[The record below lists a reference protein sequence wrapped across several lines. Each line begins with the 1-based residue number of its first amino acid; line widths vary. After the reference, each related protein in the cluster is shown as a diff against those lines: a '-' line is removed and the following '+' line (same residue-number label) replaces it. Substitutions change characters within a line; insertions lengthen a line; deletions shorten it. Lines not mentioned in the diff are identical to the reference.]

1 MPETTT
7 QISRPAPFIETMG
20 KTFGEGVMQLGQK
33 QVPTEGFAPTV
44 APQIGGAT
52 GYGMGQQA
60 QQAAATQAGLGQL
73 TFDPT
78 TGAVTGAG
86 AGQGITG
93 YQPYLTGA
101 EEYGAAAAPFGAAA
115 GTLQQ
120 AAAGQV
126 TPMTGYGTAA
136 AGLTGAGAG
145 TGAGTVAD
153 YMSPYTTNVI
163 EAMQQQMEDVKTQQD
178 IQRNAQTVGAGAF
191 GGARSGVARSVA
203 DTEYNRMVGQM
214 TAQQQGQNYQQA
226 VGRRQQD
233 LANQLQLGQYAQGIG
248 GYQQGLAQ
256 QQLGLGQYQQGMG
269 QYQQGLAQLQP
280 QLAQQNIGMLQQG
293 NQQDLS
299 YRQALADTAAQAA
312 KMEAY
317 EPYQRY
323 GFMGEQLT
331 GIMGGYPGGTRMTT
345 QPSASPMQQMLL
357 GVPAAYAGMKGI
369 QGMMG

>member
-1 MPETTT
+1 MAETTT

-33 QVPTEGFAPTV
+33 QVPTAGFAPSV

-73 TFDPT
+73 TFDPE
-78 TGAVTGAG
+78 TGAVTAAG
-86 AGQGITG
+86 QGQGITG
-93 YQPYLTGA
+93 YQPYLTAAGQ
-101 EEYGAAAAPFGAAA
+101 YGAAAAPFGTAAA
-115 GTLQQ
+115 GFGT
-120 AAAGQV
+120 AAA
-126 TPMTGYGTAA
+126 GYGTAA

-163 EAMQQQMEDVKTQQD
+163 QAMQEQMADVKSQQD
-178 IQRNAQTVGAGAF
+178 ISRNAQTVGAGAF
-191 GGARSGVARSVA
+191 GGARSGVAQSVA

-214 TAQQQGQNYQQA
+214 TAQQTGQAYQSAQA
-226 VGRRQQD
+226 ARQQD
-233 LANQLQLGQYAQGIG
+233 YMN
-248 GYQQGLAQ
+248 
-256 QQLGLGQYQQGMG
+256 QLGLGQYQQGLG

-280 QLAQQNIGMLQQG
+280 GLAQQNIGMLQQG
-293 NQQDLS
+293 AQQDLS
-299 YRQALADTAAQAA
+299 YRQAMADTAAQAK
-312 KMEAY
+312 KMELY

-345 QPSASPMQQMLL
+345 QPSASPMQQMMGMGIAGGL
-357 GVPAAYAGMKGI
+357 GYAGM
-369 QGMMG
+369 QNLMG